1 MRIPAWR
8 KSSYS
13 QPNGACVEIA
23 LSSAEAKVRDSK
35 DPAQPVQHHSAAAW
49 RAFLTQ
55 LGR

>member
-1 MRIPAWR
+1 
-8 KSSYS
+8 
-13 QPNGACVEIA
+13 VEIA

-35 DPAQPVQHHSAAAW
+35 DPAQPVQYHSVVAW